1 MNFSN
6 IETFI
11 AVVKFMNFSR
21 AADFLFVSQST
32 VTSRIKSL
40 EEELRA
46 ELFLRDGKAIRL
58 TSTGERFLNHALK
71 IQDMVKAA
79 RQDISM
85 YNKFSSCLSICAPD
99 SVWEYTLSDS
109 VAEFMNSHP
118 DMAMKLKCGHSEF
131 VVSDLLLG
139 VADVGVIFQKI
150 YDDEIESIDFFRSQF
165 NLVAKKGL
173 YKDKPYITPQNI
185 QNYNPMMMEWGRD
198 FNVWYNKY
206 YKTQAHCYEIDGVSL
221 FVNMLLGGKGI
232 GFLPDRI
239 SHTYIDSGRLECL
252 EFEHN
257 DTIPTDLAYIIFLRK
272 NKNKVKEFIELI
284 TS

>member
-109 VAEFMNSHP
+109 
-118 DMAMKLKCGHSEF
+118 C
-131 VVSDLLLG
+131 LL
-139 VADVGVIFQKI
+139 
-150 YDDEIESIDFFRSQF
+150 Y
-165 NLVAKKGL
+165 
-173 YKDKPYITPQNI
+173 
-185 QNYNPMMMEWGRD
+185 
-198 FNVWYNKY
+198 
-206 YKTQAHCYEIDGVSL
+206 
-221 FVNMLLGGKGI
+221 
-232 GFLPDRI
+232 
-239 SHTYIDSGRLECL
+239 
-252 EFEHN
+252 
-257 DTIPTDLAYIIFLRK
+257 
-272 NKNKVKEFIELI
+272 
-284 TS
+284 TSFC